1 MEVFL
6 TFLTAKPKH
15 RCALQSPQLV
25 HAEEE
30 LHQKVGQNPKQRNA
44 DGGSQ
49 QEVEPSQGHGG
60 GVEEDHLGG
69 GSGKEDEHM
78 ADHKK

>member
-1 MEVFL
+1 MD
-6 TFLTAKPKH
+6 
-15 RCALQSPQLV
+15 
-25 HAEEE
+25 EE
-30 LHQKVGQNPKQRNA
+30 LDQNVGQNPTKRNA
-44 DGGSQ
+44 KCGRQ
-49 QEVEPSQGHGG
+49 QEVEPGQGHGG

>member
-1 MEVFL
+1 M
-6 TFLTAKPKH
+6 
-15 RCALQSPQLV
+15 
-25 HAEEE
+25 EEE
-30 LHQKVGQNPKQRNA
+30 LDQKVGQKPTQRNS

-49 QEVEPSQGHGG
+49 QEVEPGHGQGG